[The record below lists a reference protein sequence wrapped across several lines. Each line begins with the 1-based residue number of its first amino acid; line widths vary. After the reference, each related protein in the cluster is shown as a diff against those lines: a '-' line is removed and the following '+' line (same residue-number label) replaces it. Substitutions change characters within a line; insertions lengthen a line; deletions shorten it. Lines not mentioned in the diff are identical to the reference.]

1 MRVKR
6 AWKKKRMERRLLGT
20 KEIKKCAWRARQ
32 RPQEATAT
40 HDNLRQKHADPRN
53 LINSIPTC
61 RFIDTFIIRTQR
73 CLNLQRQIDEIERAI
88 IVA

>member
-1 MRVKR
+1 
-6 AWKKKRMERRLLGT
+6 MEEEKNGKAFAGNERN
-20 KEIKKCAWRARQ
+20 KKKCAWRARQ